1 MNMTERAAQKRT
13 ATENKEEMK
22 REAAGGRP
30 FMPPLV
36 SGREGERRGR
46 ERENTRALLSPESI
60 TWTSRVRTNTQGPD
74 PEKGRRG
81 GETDQTH
88 DTENLEGHKRHPET
102 EAETEKDLKTS

>member
-1 MNMTERAAQKRT
+1 MFL
-13 ATENKEEMK
+13 
-22 REAAGGRP
+22 GGRER
-30 FMPPLV
+30 
-36 SGREGERRGR
+36 GEG

-102 EAETEKDLKTS
+102 EAETEKDLKRKEVASSTGSVLPLLLPPNPHQGWA